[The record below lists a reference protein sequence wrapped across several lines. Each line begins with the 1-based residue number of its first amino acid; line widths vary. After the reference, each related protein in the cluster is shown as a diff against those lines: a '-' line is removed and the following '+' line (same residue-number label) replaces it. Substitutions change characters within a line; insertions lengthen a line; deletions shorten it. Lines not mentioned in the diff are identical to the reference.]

1 MYAQVQ
7 IMYYSIYI
15 TYNIYGKRMTNS
27 VWGLNETKVEL
38 PLKDVLMEF
47 WQTKSGRDRIPAEVK
62 ATYNWLI

>member
-47 WQTKSGRDRIPAEVK
+47 WQSRGETEFQQR
-62 ATYNWLI
+62 